1 MRVNVLIS
9 THDRE
14 ESLKR
19 TVRSVT
25 ENDCKDVAICVVVD
39 GNKELFARLLG
50 QPANMILNKERKDY
64 VFSMNRGLQEFEDAD
79 FVVYAAD
86 DIEFPVNGISLAV
99 KAMEAHFPNGDG
111 LVGLNQNCA
120 GIDSAFGLMGRK
132 FIERF
137 PEKKVFCPDYVH
149 FVSDAELGAFAKSI
163 GKFHFCKEVVLKHE
177 RLQHDKT
184 FMLGMGTWGRDMAMQ
199 MERHQ
204 KGFLWGSNFGL
215 AGNGR

>member
-9 THDRE
+9 TYDRE

-19 TVRSVT
+19 TVRSVA
-25 ENDCKDVAICVVVD
+25 ESDYKDVVVCVVVD
-39 GNKELFARLLG
+39 GNRELFTKLLG
-50 QPANMILNKERKDY
+50 QPTNMILNKKRKDY

-79 FVVYAAD
+79 FVIYAAD
-86 DIEFPVNGISLAV
+86 DIEFPVNGISLAM
-99 KAMEAHFPNGDG
+99 KAMEERFPDGDG

-137 PEKKVFCPDYVH
+137 PEMKVFCPDYVH

-177 RLQHDKT
+177 RAQHDKT
-184 FMLGMGTWGRDMAMQ
+184 FMFGMSAWGRDLAMQ
-199 MERHQ
+199 IERNG

-215 AGNGR
+215 AGNGK